1 MEMDQVI
8 GQGEVKNHLMDAVKK
23 GRIAHAQLFTGKKGT
38 GGLALALAYAQA
50 IVSNYATGEWDEAGD
65 QSAKLKAQKMV
76 HPDIHYVFPV
86 NKTDSINPK
95 HPVSDDFIHLFR
107 SAVIENPY
115 LDLNDWYN
123 YIGMGNRQGLISVA
137 ESGNLLNKLSLK
149 PFESKF
155 KVLIIWMP
163 ECMNISAANKIL
175 KILEEPPKNTLFI
188 LVTED
193 TDQLLPT
200 IISRTQIIKLDPL
213 TDEEITDALVS
224 KFQISREEARGVTHL
239 ASGNYQKAIQLL
251 QQNKVGDFNRSE
263 FITWMRLCF
272 TKDVNG
278 LMKWSGKMGKQNRE
292 NLKLFFEY
300 GLHVF
305 RESLILNYSDE
316 SLLRLEGSEKEFA
329 LKFAPFINQ
338 ANCIRMVREF
348 ETGIIHVQRNANA
361 KILLFDISIQV
372 MKLIK
377 VKPVVI
383 N

>member
-1 MEMDQVI
+1 
-8 GQGEVKNHLMDAVKK
+8 
-23 GRIAHAQLFTGKKGT
+23 
-38 GGLALALAYAQA
+38 
-50 IVSNYATGEWDEAGD
+50 
-65 QSAKLKAQKMV
+65 
-76 HPDIHYVFPV
+76 
-86 NKTDSINPK
+86 
-95 HPVSDDFIHLFR
+95 
-107 SAVIENPY
+107 
-115 LDLNDWYN
+115 
-123 YIGMGNRQGLISVA
+123 
-137 ESGNLLNKLSLK
+137 
-149 PFESKF
+149 
-155 KVLIIWMP
+155 
-163 ECMNISAANKIL
+163 
-175 KILEEPPKNTLFI
+175 
-188 LVTED
+188 
-193 TDQLLPT
+193 
-200 IISRTQIIKLDPL
+200 
-213 TDEEITDALVS
+213 

-377 VKPVVI
+377 VKPVEI